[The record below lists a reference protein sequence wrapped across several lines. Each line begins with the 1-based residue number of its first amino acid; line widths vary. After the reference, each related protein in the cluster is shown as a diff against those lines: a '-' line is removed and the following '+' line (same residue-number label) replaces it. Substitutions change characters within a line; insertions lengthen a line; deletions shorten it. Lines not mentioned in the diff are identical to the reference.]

1 VRARRVALSLAA
13 TLALILLGSLT
24 ASGHPGHGKHVI
36 QVRPGQGAIT
46 RALAKADAGDKL
58 RIHSGRY
65 RESPIVTKPVT
76 IVGTGKGRRPVI
88 DGRCKTSVTVAVSAP
103 GVVLDHLKVIGATD
117 LTGAGREVDFTGVA
131 TGTMEDLRLR
141 DTCDAEYG
149 INLFQTGPVSV
160 TGSRAAGFS
169 DAGIYVGDVAD
180 TLGGTLVVRGNES
193 FANNKGI
200 IVEFSS
206 GGDILVEAN
215 DVHDNTLPAVGE
227 QVGIFIHR
235 SDGVRMVGNSVT
247 GNGAIGVQLTPDAD
261 GNMLDGNTITGNP
274 ADVRDEGTG
283 NCGTANTFVTG
294 DPLPPC

>member
-1 VRARRVALSLAA
+1 MLGVVLA
-13 TLALILLGSLT
+13 TVLAGSLS
-24 ASGHPGHGKHVI
+24 ASAHPGHGKHVI
-36 QVRPGQGAIT
+36 QVRPGKQAIT
-46 RALAKADAGDKL
+46 KALDRADPGDKL
-58 RIHSGRY
+58 RVHSGRY
-65 RESPIVTKPVT
+65 RESLEVTKPVE
-76 IVGTGKGRRPVI
+76 IVGAGKARRPVI
-88 DGRCKTSVTVAVSAP
+88 DGKCESDITVAVGAA
-103 GVVLDHLKVIGATD
+103 GVTLRHLKVVGATD
-117 LTGAGREVDFTGVA
+117 QVSAGREVDFTGVA
-131 TGTMEDLRLR
+131 TGTMDDLRLR

-149 INLFQTGPVSV
+149 INVFQTGPVSV

-169 DAGIYVGDVAD
+169 DAGIYVGDVVD

-215 DVHDNTLPAVGE
+215 DVHDNTLAAFGD
-227 QVGIFIHR
+227 QVGIFIHG
-235 SDGVRMVGNSVT
+235 SDGVRMFGNSVT

-261 GNMLDGNTITGNP
+261 GNVLDGNTITGNP
-274 ADVRDEGTG
+274 TDIRDEGTG